1 MNRASLIAAGDFAT
15 VLFYVVVPVFLATFL
30 IVALCTFAFVVFFV
44 CWLVER
50 RRPDGGSDALHG
62 LSFVANVL
70 IVCSLVFLCSFG
82 LTKVPVLGNRT
93 WCQSA
98 SPDGTYTLQADRVAW
113 YSLSGVPTR
122 FTLRHV
128 DSSGDVLESRSTIVY
143 VPSVDEVT
151 FQSEPCAVEWG
162 EGHVDIGAQRRF
174 DTRPDYFFSFYW
186 DDQIPTQE

>member
-1 MNRASLIAAGDFAT
+1 M
-15 VLFYVVVPVFLATFL
+15 
-30 IVALCTFAFVVFFV
+30 
-44 CWLVER
+44 
-50 RRPDGGSDALHG
+50 
-62 LSFVANVL
+62 
-70 IVCSLVFLCSFG
+70 
-82 LTKVPVLGNRT
+82 
-93 WCQSA
+93 
-98 SPDGTYTLQADRVAW
+98 AW

-174 DTRPDYFFSFYW
+174 DARPDYFFSFYW